1 MASSFTSNSEMKRF
15 LLVCAGLLGFY
26 AALACVYD
34 CCVLW
39 LMRHSPSCTATK
51 IERAVKGGEGEV
63 IAIFGSSRALGN
75 YMPSAFSTNAFNY
88 GVNGMSL
95 NEALTLVDQ
104 YLQHNS
110 SDSTVIINL
119 DPWGFADP
127 DTVHLAGDYRLA
139 ARCRS
144 VRDSIPNLS
153 LSWVDWVPVFRF
165 QGQLRKSLT
174 EYLNARK
181 AYTKKIDNGAE
192 LLLNSRTE
200 SEWATIKKGLK
211 PYSFFC
217 DSRCEEQLES
227 LYEKQGCHRIVWVVT
242 PTCSAHHA
250 LHENLSD
257 MLGFLAHQTHRPK
270 VTVVNLFDMVA
281 DFPDSLFADPT
292 HFNVKGSEKFTQ
304 VLKHH
309 HNSVIVQVD

>member
-1 MASSFTSNSEMKRF
+1 MKRF
-15 LLVCAGLLGFY
+15 LLVCVGLLGFY
-26 AALACVYD
+26 AALAWMYD
-34 CCVLW
+34 GCVLW

-51 IERAVKGGEGEV
+51 IERVVKGGEGEA

-110 SDSTVIINL
+110 SDSTIIINL

-153 LSWVDWVPVFRF
+153 LSWVDWVPRFRF

-200 SEWATIKKGLK
+200 SEWATIKKDLK

-227 LYEKQGCHRIVWVVT
+227 LYEKQGRHRIVWVVT
-242 PTCSAHHA
+242 PTCSAYHP
-250 LHENLSD
+250 LHQNPSAMRD
-257 MLGFLAHQTHRPK
+257 FLLQQARRSN
-270 VTVVNLFDMVA
+270 VTIANLFDNVSN
-281 DFPDSLFADPT
+281 FSDSLFTDPT
-292 HFNVKGSEKFTQ
+292 HFNVTGSKKFSQ
-304 VLKHH
+304 ALKAYLDK
-309 HNSVIVQVD
+309 VIVRVD

>member
-200 SEWATIKKGLK
+200 SEWATIKKDLK

-227 LYEKQGCHRIVWVVT
+227 LYEKQGRHLIVWVVA
-242 PTCSAHHA
+242 PSCSSHHA
-250 LHENLSD
+250 LHENPSEVTT
-257 MLGFLAHQTHRPK
+257 FLTRQVNHAS
-270 VTVVNLFDMVA
+270 VSAINLFDSMK
-281 DFPDSLFADPT
+281 DYSDSVFTDPT
-292 HFNVKGSEKFTQ
+292 HFNVKGATRFSET
-304 VLKHH
+304 LMRLL
-309 HNSVIVQVD
+309 